1 QPCNLKTS
9 AMMAGG
15 LTEKQFACRVYDSLQ
30 ALSCPLVQDLYLQ
43 EEESMLELLCCPSAL
58 RTDILTW
65 ICRRINPKFGTS
77 EAMSAESK
85 DPDGLEK
92 TEIAAMSQEL
102 MLCKADDLDLIK
114 GKASPQR
121 QLGFLEQ
128 LLSLVSGS
136 SGHRTDAEALLC
148 EVFAAENLPHLRQ
161 MLQPALDP
169 WPAHVEEAQQIALSH
184 WLNQDRY
191 QNKSDLTKA
200 LYEVPESALKPGEE
214 FPDVFDLL
222 QSTQTQLEQ
231 LQSKCDFL
239 NSAEE
244 NPAALSPS
252 SLRLAAGDLQQ
263 QMMTFSHLYETDL
276 RVYCS
281 REPPNFSAETDL
293 FQRVQQQLLACNTEL
308 EMQKEICEASGCVSE
323 EVKGL
328 QTQPRYW
335 SRGEKH
341 TLPDQLEELS
351 QRVENIASQRHT

>member
-1 QPCNLKTS
+1 
-9 AMMAGG
+9 MAGG

-30 ALSCPLVQDLYLQ
+30 VLSCPLVQDLYLQ

-92 TEIAAMSQEL
+92 TEIAAMGQEL

-169 WPAHVEEAQQIALSH
+169 WPAHVE
-184 WLNQDRY
+184 
-191 QNKSDLTKA
+191 A
-200 LYEVPESALKPGEE
+200 LYEVPESAPKPGEE
-214 FPDVFDLL
+214 FPDVSDLL

-239 NSAEE
+239 SCAEE

-341 TLPDQLEELS
+341 TLPDQLEEIS
-351 QRVENIASQRHT
+351 QWVENIASQRHT

>member
-1 QPCNLKTS
+1 
-9 AMMAGG
+9 MAGV
-15 LTEKQFACRVYDSLQ
+15 LTEQQFAHRVYDSLQ
-30 ALSCPLVQDLYLQ
+30 ALSCPLVQDLHLQ
-43 EEESMLELLCCPSAL
+43 EEESMLELLCRPSAL

-92 TEIAAMSQEL
+92 KMAAMGQEL

-121 QLGFLEQ
+121 QLGLLEQ
-128 LLSLVSGS
+128 LLSLVAGS
-136 SGHRTDAEALLC
+136 AGRRTDVEALLC

-161 MLQPALDP
+161 MLQPALNP
-169 WPAHVEEAQQIALSH
+169 WPAHIE
-184 WLNQDRY
+184 
-191 QNKSDLTKA
+191 A
-200 LYEVPESALKPGEE
+200 LYEAPESAPKPGEE
-214 FPDVFDLL
+214 FPDVSDLL
-222 QSTQTQLEQ
+222 QSAQTQLEQ

-239 NSAEE
+239 NGAEE
-244 NPAALSPS
+244 DPAAVSPS

-281 REPPNFSAETDL
+281 REPPSFSAESDL

-308 EMQKEICEASGCVSE
+308 EMQKEICEASGRVSE

-335 SRGEKH
+335 SGGEKR
-341 TLPDQLEELS
+341 TLPDQLEEIS
-351 QRVENIASQRHT
+351 QRVENMASQRHT